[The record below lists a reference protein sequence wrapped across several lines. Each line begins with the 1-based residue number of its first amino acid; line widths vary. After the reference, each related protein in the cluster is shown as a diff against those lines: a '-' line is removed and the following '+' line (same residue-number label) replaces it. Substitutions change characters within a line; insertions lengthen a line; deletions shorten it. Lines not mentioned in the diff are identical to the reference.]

1 MSYAKKSKI
10 RESKTHKEVIPY
22 KGYDGRMKVRLID
35 NFGHEQ
41 EEDFAELVART
52 FPEMVCGTKQEGVP
66 YPYHRDNNP
75 ENNAVDNLFWPDKE
89 LYDCDNNKA
98 SVVSLIDT
106 SAADYG
112 EIALMLNRLLL
123 DLGDY
128 GERAT
133 DEANLDYFKALLK
146 DFHDFIWF
154 VCGECECKEVQTIM
168 TKYGIL

>member
-66 YPYHRDNNP
+66 YPYHRDNKP

-128 GERAT
+128 GDIPVIREMDIGHTAPHFTMVNGALTALDWENGRAKIRFSY
-133 DEANLDYFKALLK
+133 E
-146 DFHDFIWF
+146 
-154 VCGECECKEVQTIM
+154 
-168 TKYGIL
+168 

>member
-89 LYDCDNNKA
+89 LVECDNNKA

-106 SAADYG
+106 AAADYD

-128 GERAT
+128 GERET
-133 DEANLDYFKALLK
+133 DDANLDYFKALLR
-146 DFHDFIWF
+146 DFHELILY
-154 VCGECECKEVQTIM
+154 VCGGPEHEDVRGLMI
-168 TKYGIL
+168 KYGIL

>member
-1 MSYAKKSKI
+1 MAYVKNKI
-10 RESKTHKEVIPY
+10 KERKTGKEVKPY
-22 KGYDGRMKVRLID
+22 KGLDGRMKVRLYDKI
-35 NFGHEQ
+35 GIAH
-41 EEDFAELVART
+41 EEDLAEIVART
-52 FPEMVCGTKQEGVP
+52 FPEQVCGKRQEGIP
-66 YPYHRDNNP
+66 YPYHKDKNP
-75 ENNAVDNLFWPDKE
+75 ENNATSNLFWPDKE

-106 SAADYG
+106 PAADYG
-112 EIALMLNRLLL
+112 EIATMLNRLLL

-146 DFHDFIWF
+146 DFHDFICF
-154 VCGECECKEVQTIM
+154 VCGESECEEVRTIM